1 LTWRVVAHQC
11 TASQQREMLRRPSS
25 KIDAEIA
32 EAASITTP
40 STLKKQRASMKVEVG
55 KVAAKVEE
63 ASPRKSRNKEVKTE
77 MDVDEKSLDNEKEST
92 LAIKINRVKAKAAPK
107 EAQEP
112 KERPR
117 KRTATADDDLNPEEN
132 RANKTTKK
140 RKTKEEKDREAM
152 PLAAR
157 TAVTSLKHA
166 MHIGAHVSAAG
177 GEYHIRVKIILP
189 DS

>member
-1 LTWRVVAHQC
+1 MLKRKESGRGGVGFSYLCEVRGGPSRVSAIISPGETLTWRVVAHQC

-32 EAASITTP
+32 EPASITTP
-40 STLKKQRASMKVEVG
+40 STQRASMKVEVG
-55 KVAAKVEE
+55 KVAAKVKE
-63 ASPRKSRNKEVKTE
+63 ASPRKSRKKEVKTE

-140 RKTKEEKDREAM
+140 TED
-152 PLAAR
+152 
-157 TAVTSLKHA
+157 
-166 MHIGAHVSAAG
+166 
-177 GEYHIRVKIILP
+177 
-189 DS
+189 